1 MEKGSSDEAFDF
13 SQVISSASAGLEAVL
28 KDKTVQKRK
37 EKRQQEEKERQREL
51 ARQKRQAK
59 KQQREKNKKRKR
71 GEEVSSD
78 EDEDENKN
86 ADGATK
92 KAKTAQSTQRTSSNR
107 PREGEKY
114 GVWVGNF
121 AFSTMK
127 NTIREYF
134 GQCGEITR
142 FACPDGSR
150 AGQYNRG
157 YCFVFYDSPDAVEK
171 ALALSEK
178 ELDGRALLVKD
189 ASDYQRKDGTVLDP
203 KAKKSRKSAN
213 PPCATLFL
221 GNLPHKTTKDS
232 LKAHFEQ
239 FGALYDIR
247 VATFQDN
254 PDVCKGFAY
263 ADYKHLDDAKKAF
276 EESGSFYLDG
286 KRVRVEYGSE
296 DAYRRGRPWISRG
309 EKEPAPEKPSKRR
322 DLVVKD
328 NQKDTSE
335 VEHAPQEVKRRTRTK
350 DHTRNKRVAP
360 GKALS
365 DAPRAKTSIQE
376 FSGSK
381 ITFD

>member
-1 MEKGSSDEAFDF
+1 MSSDEGENENETGGG
-13 SQVISSASAGLEAVL
+13 SA
-28 KDKTVQKRK
+28 Q
-37 EKRQQEEKERQREL
+37 
-51 ARQKRQAK
+51 
-59 KQQREKNKKRKR
+59 
-71 GEEVSSD
+71 
-78 EDEDENKN
+78 
-86 ADGATK
+86 TK
-92 KAKTAQSTQRTSSNR
+92 KGKIAHSTQRTSSNR
-107 PREGEKY
+107 PREGEQY

-150 AGQYNRG
+150 AGQYNKG
-157 YCFVFYDSPDAVEK
+157 FCYVFFSSPDAVEK

-189 ASDYQRKDGTVLDP
+189 ASDYQRKDGTVVDP
-203 KAKKSRKSAN
+203 NKAKKGRKSAN

-276 EESGSFYLDG
+276 EESSSFYLDG

-309 EKEPAPEKPSKRR
+309 EKEPAPAKPGKRSELVGKDAPKDVAEKE
-322 DLVVKD
+322 
-328 NQKDTSE
+328 Q
-335 VEHAPQEVKRRTRTK
+335 APQEVKRRTRTK
-350 DHTRNKRVAP
+350 DHARNQRVAP